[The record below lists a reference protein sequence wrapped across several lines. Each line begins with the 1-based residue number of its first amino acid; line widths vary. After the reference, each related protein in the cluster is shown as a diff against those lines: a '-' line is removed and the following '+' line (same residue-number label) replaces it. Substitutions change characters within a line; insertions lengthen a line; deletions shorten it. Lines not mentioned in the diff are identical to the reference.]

1 MIKSISNLILI
12 TVVSMLLSSCDGLGE
27 ILCPS
32 CPEYVSTDN
41 SVNPDINESMELE
54 LSCSNCTT
62 DAEGNLYYEYKGYNY
77 GQIDFYISNVENHT
91 LVGWDSPE
99 QYCVMHWETEI
110 CEPVI
115 DGQTYSDEN
124 GYGHQNFY
132 MNETFKG
139 QTLNLIGFINHDII
153 DELTITIY

>member
-1 MIKSISNLILI
+1 LS
-12 TVVSMLLSSCDGLGE
+12 LLSFIFPE
-27 ILCPS
+27 INTKVRKDSPLINKGAYVAPQEKVPS
-32 CPEYVSTDN
+32 QS
-41 SVNPDINESMELE
+41 NPDINESMELE

-132 MNETFKG
+132 MNET
-139 QTLNLIGFINHDII
+139 LRLIGFINYDVI
-153 DELTITIY
+153 DEIFITIY